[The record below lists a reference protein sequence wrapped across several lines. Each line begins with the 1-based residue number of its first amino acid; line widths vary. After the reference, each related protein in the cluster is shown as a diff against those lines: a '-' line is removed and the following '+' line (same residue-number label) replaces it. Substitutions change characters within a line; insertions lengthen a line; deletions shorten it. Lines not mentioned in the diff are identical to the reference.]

1 MTRMQSLPDPAPTFQ
16 AVADFALTTRF
27 EDIPKPVTD
36 FAALL
41 LLDLVGVAAAATPLP
56 AGRIARDH
64 AARFWAPGAGA
75 PAAHL
80 LFDGRPVSPPGAAF
94 ALATQID
101 NLDAHDGYQPSKG
114 HAGAALLPA
123 LIALAPEGLS
133 GRAAL
138 TALVVGYEVAYRA
151 AVALHATTADYHTS
165 GAWNALGCV
174 AIAARLIGLDRSAL
188 RHAFGIAEFHGPRSQ
203 MMREI
208 ANPTMLHDGTGWGAP
223 VGVASALLAA
233 GEFTGAPAALVEFD
247 DAASVWGDLG
257 SAWLTPQQYIKPY
270 PICRWAHAPIDA
282 ALALRADHGLT
293 ADRIAAVEIA
303 AFREATE
310 LYNGVPG
317 DTARA
322 QYSLAWP
329 VAAALARGRV
339 GVAEITD
346 PGLGD
351 AGIARLVGA
360 TTVRIDANCDTTFP
374 AKRRGRIALVLTDGQ
389 RLDSGLVEA
398 SGGPDP
404 QPDAATVIAKYRRYA
419 EPVLGRT
426 RAAVLETAILNAGL
440 PGADFSALLAA
451 LQAPVL
457 VDPLETELVH
467 AGR

>member
-233 GEFTGAPAALVEFD
+233 GGFTGAPAALVEFD

-440 PGADFSALLAA
+440 PGA
-451 LQAPVL
+451 
-457 VDPLETELVH
+457 
-467 AGR
+467 